1 MSKFR
6 PTAILYAALTLVF
19 ISCAIVLI
27 VKQNG
32 SDRQNYFQNQR
43 IEGKKE
49 TDSGEDGRSNPLLA
63 PQDYYNKLC
72 ELDR

>member
-6 PTAILYAALTLVF
+6 PAAIFYAALTLVF
-19 ISCAIVLI
+19 ICCAVVLI

-32 SDRQNYFQNQR
+32 SDKQNYFLNQR
-43 IEGKKE
+43 VEVKKE
-49 TDSGEDGRSNPLLA
+49 TDYGEDKRLSPPLP